1 MSFQLDATPPPV
13 AGFGFSPSDPS
24 LFETVQ
30 FFDFSSDPGGVGFQP
45 PVWQFG
51 DGESFTGFNAFH
63 RYAADGDYTAVLNVT
78 TVDGRTAS
86 QTQTVHVK
94 THDVAITKL
103 SAPQSARSGQTK
115 QITASLRNTRYP
127 ENIQVQLFKSSPSF
141 GGFQQVGTTTIL
153 VPVRQGNQTIP
164 VVFSY
169 TFTSED
175 AVVGKVTFRAE
186 ATLVNGR
193 DALPADNTAV
203 APPTKVTR

>member
-1 MSFQLDATPPPV
+1 
-13 AGFGFSPSDPS
+13 
-24 LFETVQ
+24 
-30 FFDFSSDPGGVGFQP
+30 
-45 PVWQFG
+45 VWQFG

-127 ENIQVQLFKSSPSF
+127 ENVQVQLFKSSPSF